1 MAVEFI
7 KVDNIQTRIM
17 QSFVNLTQLDSTR
30 YPATSSKQIQYSD
43 TGTAMTT
50 AFFVYD
56 QYAFRTTAVSGLAL
70 P

>member
-1 MAVEFI
+1 MAIEVI
-7 KVDNIQTRIM
+7 KVDSIQTRLM
-17 QSFVNLTQLDSTR
+17 QSFVNLTQLNSTR
-30 YPATSSKQIQYSD
+30 YPATTSMQIQYSD

-50 AFFVYD
+50 AYFVYD

>member
-17 QSFVNLTQLDSTR
+17 QSFVNLTQLDSTS
-30 YPATSSKQIQYSD
+30 YPATTSKQIQYSD

-56 QYAFRTTAVSGLAL
+56 QYAFRTTSV
-70 P
+70 